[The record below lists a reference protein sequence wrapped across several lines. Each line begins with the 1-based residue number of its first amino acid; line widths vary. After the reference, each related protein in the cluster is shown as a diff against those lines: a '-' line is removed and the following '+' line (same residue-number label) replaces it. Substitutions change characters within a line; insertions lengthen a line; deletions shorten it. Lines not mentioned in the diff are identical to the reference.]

1 MLNSTEK
8 LDQLRKLVKI
18 ERDEDFKIYQD
29 QFLRSNIDQRKKHG
43 YTWYPIVINSTE
55 IGFGDYLIIEI
66 ERTNNLSEPHHFN
79 GGKNVSFFSN
89 AYPDETPLNGTI
101 KSLNKN
107 KMKIS
112 LTVDELPDWADDGK
126 LGINLQFDENSYKE
140 MDNALQEVIKAKH
153 TRLAEIRDIIYE
165 GNAPEYSKEKIHFEN
180 SKLNTSQQQALEKI
194 VSAKDIAIVH
204 GPPGTGKTTTFIE
217 AIIETL
223 KTEKQVLVC
232 SPSNTAVDVLTEKLA
247 QRNVNVIRIGNPAR
261 VSENLLNSTLDA
273 KIMAHEMYKDLKN
286 YRKNAEEFF
295 RMASKY
301 KRNFGFRERQQ
312 KQLLYL
318 EARKILGE
326 AKLLEDYI
334 LYEQLDKAQVITCT
348 LVGANNRYL
357 KKKHFETVFIDEAA
371 QALEPATWIP
381 ISKANRVIMA
391 GDHHQLAPTVKSKNA
406 EAAGLAVTLFEK
418 AVDIPNVS
426 VMLTTQYRMHQD
438 IMQFSNQQFYEGN
451 LVADIK
457 NKMHVLNSDS
467 DNTLLNTPV
476 EFIDTAGS
484 GYNETLNHE
493 TMSVSNRDEALIL
506 VKHLNLVLQGY
517 IKHNADYN
525 KLSIGIISP
534 YKEQIILLDEILKE
548 NIFDKDFLQNIKI
561 KTIDGFQGQERDII
575 YISMVRSNDKN
586 EIGFLSDTRRM
597 NVALTRAKKKL
608 VVIGDSATLG
618 SHPFYE
624 KFLNYIEKI
633 NAYKSVWEYISLET

>member
-8 LDQLRKLVKI
+8 LEQLRKLVKI

-29 QFLRSNIDQRKKHG
+29 QFLRSNIDQRKKNG
-43 YTWYPIVINSTE
+43 YTWYPVVINSTE
-55 IGFGDYLIIEI
+55 IGFGDYLIIEV
-66 ERTNNLSEPHHFN
+66 ERTTNLSEPHQFN
-79 GGKNVSFFSN
+79 GGKNVSLFSN
-89 AYPDETPLNGTI
+89 AYTDETPINGTI

-107 KMKIS
+107 KIKIS

-126 LGINLQFDENSYKE
+126 LGINLQFDEHSYKE
-140 MDNALQEVIKAKH
+140 MDNVLQEVIKAKH
-153 TRLAEIRDIIYE
+153 NRLAEIRDIIYD
-165 GNAPEYSKEKIHFEN
+165 GKPPEFSTENYQSEN
-180 SKLNTSQQQALEKI
+180 SKLNKSQQQALQKI

-273 KIMAHEMYKDLKN
+273 KIMAHEMYKDLKA

-301 KRNFGFRERQQ
+301 KRNFGYNERQQ

-348 LVGANNRYL
+348 LVGATNRYL

-391 GDHHQLAPTVKSKNA
+391 GDHHQLAPTVKSKSA
-406 EAAGLAVTLFEK
+406 EAAGLAITLFEK
-418 AVDIPNVS
+418 AAELPNVS

-438 IMQFSNQQFYEGN
+438 IMQFSNEQFYKGN
-451 LVADIK
+451 LIADIQ
-457 NKMHVLNSDS
+457 NKMHVLNADS
-467 DNTLLNTPV
+467 QNTLLNTPV

-493 TMSVSNRDEALIL
+493 TMSVSNRDEATLL
-506 VKHLNLVLQGY
+506 VNHLNLLLQEY
-517 IKHNADYN
+517 IKNNTTYN
-525 KLSIGIISP
+525 KLTIGIISP

-548 NIFDKDFLQNIKI
+548 TIFDKDFLQNIKI
-561 KTIDGFQGQERDII
+561 KTIDGFQGQERDIM
-575 YISMVRSNDKN
+575 YISMVRSNNKN

-618 SHPFYE
+618 GNPFYE

-633 NAYKSVWEYISLET
+633 NAYKSVWEYISIDT